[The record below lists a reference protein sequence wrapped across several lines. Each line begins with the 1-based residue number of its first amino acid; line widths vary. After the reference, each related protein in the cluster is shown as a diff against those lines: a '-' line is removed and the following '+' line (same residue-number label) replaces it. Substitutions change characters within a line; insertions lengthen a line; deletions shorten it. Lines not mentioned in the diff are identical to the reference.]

1 MQLRREEE
9 EEEGQA
15 VVRRRA
21 SKDLAWEEQ
30 DLIKN

>member
-1 MQLRREEE
+1 MQLRNEEE
-9 EEEGQA
+9 EEKGQV
-15 VVRRRA
+15 VVRRWA